1 MLEVDLSSGS
11 YSISSG
17 WLLAVARVVVHQQ
30 HRQHGFRT
38 GIKFGSF
45 VTNDSQYFRVV
56 NRIEEGWSYQ
66 RGRDIKKSLGK
77 KLTSH

>member
-1 MLEVDLSSGS
+1 MIYGRKSTYL
-11 YSISSG
+11 
-17 WLLAVARVVVHQQ
+17 R

-38 GIKFGSF
+38 GIKFASF
-45 VTNDSQYFRVV
+45 VTNDSQYFRVG

-66 RGRDIKKSLGK
+66 RGRDIKKSLEK